1 MSKKT
6 LVSIAIFTLAG
17 HAAAAEYDC
26 LIEPF
31 ETVDVR
37 SPVEALIESIPVRRG
52 DLVKRGQVLVTLES
66 GAERAGLDLARAR
79 AKMEGELKAAE
90 ARVELARKKW
100 VRSEEL
106 HKQNFISST
115 ARDEA
120 EAEFKLASE
129 QMRQARES
137 RELAELEARR
147 SSELLAL
154 RTLKSPF
161 TGVVVERFQSP
172 GEMATTNINQP
183 ILKLANINPLHVE
196 VVLPVSLYGRIKP
209 GMKGMV
215 SPEKPIDGQYSARV
229 KVVDR
234 VVDAASGTFGVRLEL
249 PNPRY
254 RIPAG
259 LKCKVRFLE

>member
-1 MSKKT
+1 MRLPSA
-6 LVSIAIFTLAG
+6 LAACLIATTATG
-17 HAAAAEYDC
+17 AEYDC
-26 LIEPF
+26 IIEAY

-37 SPVEALIESIPVRRG
+37 SPVEALIASIPVRRG
-52 DLVKRGQVLVTLES
+52 DLVKKGQVVVTLES
-66 GAERAGLDLARAR
+66 AAERASLDLARAR
-79 AKMEGELKAAE
+79 AANQGELMAAE
-90 ARVELARKKW
+90 ARVDLARRKLT
-100 VRSEEL
+100 RAEEL
-106 HKQNFISST
+106 HKQNFVSST

-129 QMRQARES
+129 QLRQAKETRT
-137 RELAELEARR
+137 LAELEARR

-154 RTLKSPF
+154 RTVRSPF

-196 VVLPVSLYGRIKP
+196 VVLPVSQYGRIKP
-209 GMKGMV
+209 GV
-215 SPEKPIDGQYSARV
+215 SAEVIPEKPIEGRYPARV

-249 PNPRY
+249 PNPNAT
-254 RIPAG
+254 IPAG
-259 LKCKVRFLE
+259 VKCKVRFS